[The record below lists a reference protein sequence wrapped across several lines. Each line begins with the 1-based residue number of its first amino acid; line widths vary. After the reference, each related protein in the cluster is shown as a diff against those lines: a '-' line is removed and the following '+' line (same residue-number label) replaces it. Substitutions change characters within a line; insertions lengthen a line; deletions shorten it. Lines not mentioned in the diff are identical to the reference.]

1 LPPSAVQRWR
11 VVIRSTD
18 RDVLLRQRSVMTDDL
33 DPQEPVSADGPSAN
47 GAGSSHAAKT
57 VVRSGLAERR
67 NPLLVAIAEFAS
79 GVRRMLLRDP
89 LSTFL
94 LVASIG
100 LAIAFATL
108 LGSIKPASSGEQVPI
123 SAIQQLA
130 KRHQLASVLLLDHD
144 SRIEATTAA
153 GTPSVPADGVLA
165 PTPAE
170 AEAGATGTKAAG
182 KGSTKHAAGKGSA
195 STAKGSTGATS
206 TAVTGATGVSGTKTS
221 PAELVAAGGTATGN
235 QHLWAAYPSSGAQTQ
250 QLLNELSAGGAIV
263 SVDQQAGK
271 GTETIV
277 VQFLI
282 PILLLVCLFSLFTR
296 QGAEGA
302 GGGIAAFSQF
312 TGKGRKKGKGTTDKI
327 TFADVAGAGEAVAE
341 LREIR
346 DYLADPSKYLA
357 VGAAAPKGVLLVG
370 PPGTGKTLLAKAVAG
385 EADAAFFSL
394 SGSDF
399 VESLVGVGAARVRD
413 LFRKARKVSP
423 AIIFIDELDAAGRK
437 RGAGIGQGNDE
448 REQTL
453 NQILVEMDGFAGD
466 GGLVVMGATNRPD
479 ILDPALLRPGR
490 FDRQIVIDTPD
501 VHGRL
506 EILRLH
512 GDKRP
517 LAPDASL
524 EEVARQTPGFSGAE
538 LANVINEAALL
549 SVRDARAQI
558 DQKTLEEAI
567 DRVVAGPAKHHI
579 LTETERWLIAIH
591 ESAHA
596 VVTEALGHATST
608 RKLSIVAR
616 GRQLGT
622 AAHMLSD
629 RDQLIMTRPDLESQ
643 LIVITAGLAGERIAF
658 GHTSTTVNDDL
669 HAATALARSMV
680 TSFGMSEALGL
691 VTIGEKSGEVF
702 LGASLQDLGSV
713 GPETLNVI
721 DNEVERLVG
730 DAEAR
735 AATILDRN
743 WSTVEETATA
753 LLEQETLSGV
763 ALDAVLSTVQETS
776 VEELAQVR
784 RAAPPRFTTRDP
796 GQAQ

>member
-1 LPPSAVQRWR
+1 
-11 VVIRSTD
+11 
-18 RDVLLRQRSVMTDDL
+18 MTDDHST
-33 DPQEPVSADGPSAN
+33 DDQTPVEPTRSVPTASTN
-47 GAGSSHAAKT
+47 GSSPAGAKA
-57 VVRSGLAERR
+57 VRSGLAHRR
-67 NPLLVAIAEFAS
+67 NPALVKLIELAQNARRIA
-79 GVRRMLLRDP
+79 LRDP
-89 LSTFL
+89 LALFL
-94 LVASIG
+94 LIASIG
-100 LAIAFATL
+100 LAVAFATL
-108 LGSIKPASSGEQVPI
+108 LGQIKPGSSGRGVPL
-123 SAIQQLA
+123 STIQKLA
-130 KRHQLASVLLLDHD
+130 KGHEIVSATLLDHD
-144 SRIEATTAA
+144 SRVEVTTTGAVSSAA
-153 GTPSVPADGVLA
+153 
-165 PTPAE
+165 
-170 AEAGATGTKAAG
+170 
-182 KGSTKHAAGKGSA
+182 KGSA
-195 STAKGSTGATS
+195 TGGASQVITPVGS
-206 TAVTGATGVSGTKTS
+206 
-221 PAELVAAGGTATGN
+221 PE
-235 QHLWAAYPSSGAQTQ
+235 HLWAAYPSSGAQTEQ
-250 QLLNELSAGGAIV
+250 IADELTGSGA
-263 SVDQQAGK
+263 SVTIDQQSGK
-271 GTETIV
+271 PTKAII

-282 PILLLVCLFSLFTR
+282 PILLLVCLFSLFMR
-296 QGAEGA
+296 FGGEGA
-302 GGGIAAFSQF
+302 AGGIAGFSEF
-312 TGKGRKKGKGTTDKI
+312 TGKGRKKGKGRSEAI
-327 TFADVAGAGEAVAE
+327 TFDDVAGAGEALAE
-341 LREIR
+341 LKEIR

-370 PPGTGKTLLAKAVAG
+370 PPGTGKTLLAKSVAG
-385 EADAAFFSL
+385 EADATFFSI

-413 LFRKARKVSP
+413 LFRKARKAAP

-453 NQILVEMDGFAGD
+453 NQILVEMDGFSGD

-490 FDRQIVIDTPD
+490 FDRQIVVDVPD
-501 VHGRL
+501 VHGRI

-512 GDKRP
+512 GGKRP

-549 SVRDARAQI
+549 SVRDGNAII
-558 DQKTLEEAI
+558 DQATLEEAI
-567 DRVVAGPAKHHI
+567 DRVVAGPAKKHI
-579 LTETERWLIAIH
+579 LTEEERWLISIH
-591 ESAHA
+591 EASHA
-596 VVTEALGHATST
+596 VVTEALGHTSST

-629 RDQLIMTRPDLESQ
+629 RDQTIMSEPDLQSQ

-658 GHTSTTVNDDL
+658 GHSSTSINDDL

-721 DNEVERLVG
+721 DNEIERLVG

-735 AATILDRN
+735 AATVLDRN

-753 LLEQETLSGV
+753 LMEHETLSGL
-763 ALDAVLSTVQETS
+763 ALDAVLSTVRETS
-776 VEELAQVR
+776 LEELRNVR
-784 RAAPPRFTTRDP
+784 RATPPRFTARDKDVT
-796 GQAQ
+796 

>member
-1 LPPSAVQRWR
+1 
-11 VVIRSTD
+11 
-18 RDVLLRQRSVMTDDL
+18 MTDNH
-33 DPQEPVSADGPSAN
+33 EPPTSPAGAGANGPSASN
-47 GAGSSHAAKT
+47 GFSRAGAAS
-57 VVRSGLAERR
+57 VRSGLAHRR
-67 NPLLVAIAEFAS
+67 NPVLATVGEIASSA
-79 GVRRMLLRDP
+79 RRIAFRDP
-89 LSTFL
+89 LALFL
-94 LVASIG
+94 LLASIG

-108 LGSIKPASSGEQVPI
+108 LGSIQPASSGTEVPI
-123 SAIQQLA
+123 SAVQTLA
-130 KRHQLASVLLLDHD
+130 KHRQIANAVLLDHD
-144 SRIEATTAA
+144 SRVELTTTA
-153 GTPSVPADGVLA
+153 SA
-165 PTPAE
+165 PV
-170 AEAGATGTKAAG
+170 GL
-182 KGSTKHAAGKGSA
+182 
-195 STAKGSTGATS
+195 TGATRS
-206 TAVTGATGVSGTKTS
+206 
-221 PAELVAAGGTATGN
+221 AAGAPEAGVA
-235 QHLWAAYPSSGAQTQ
+235 QRLWAAYPASGAQTQ
-250 QLLNELSAGGAIV
+250 QLAGELSVSGATV
-263 SVDQQAGK
+263 TVDQQSGK
-271 GTETIV
+271 PARAIV

-296 QGAEGA
+296 LGGDGAA
-302 GGGIAAFSQF
+302 GGIAAFSQF
-312 TGKGRKKGKGTTDKI
+312 TGKGRKKGKGTSDRI
-327 TFADVAGAGEAVAE
+327 TFADVAGAGEALAE

-385 EADAAFFSL
+385 EADASFFSL

-413 LFRKARKVSP
+413 LFRKARKASP

-490 FDRQIVIDTPD
+490 FDRQVVIDVPD

-512 GDKRP
+512 GNKRP

-549 SVRDARAQI
+549 SVRDGRGQI
-558 DQKTLEEAI
+558 DAATLDEAI

-579 LTETERWLIAIH
+579 LTEQERWLIAIH
-591 ESAHA
+591 EASHA
-596 VVTEALGHATST
+596 IVTDALGHTAST

-629 RDQLIMTRPDLESQ
+629 RDQTIMTKPELQSQ

-658 GHTSTTVNDDL
+658 GHTSTSVNDDL

-713 GPETLNVI
+713 GPETLNLI

-735 AATILDRN
+735 AAVVLDRN

-753 LLEQETLSGV
+753 LLEHETLSGV
-763 ALDAVLSTVQETS
+763 ALDAVLSTVHEIS
-776 VEELAQVR
+776 LEELRQVR
-784 RAAPPRFTTRDP
+784 RASPPRFTTGDP
-796 GQAQ
+796 KQAQ

>member
-1 LPPSAVQRWR
+1 
-11 VVIRSTD
+11 
-18 RDVLLRQRSVMTDDL
+18 MTDDPT
-33 DPQEPVSADGPSAN
+33 PQQLPPTAGNDRASSNGAPRPV
-47 GAGSSHAAKT
+47 AGSSA
-57 VVRSGLAERR
+57 VRSGLAHRR
-67 NPLLVAIAEFAS
+67 NPVLVALGDFAGGARRIAF
-79 GVRRMLLRDP
+79 RDP
-89 LSTFL
+89 LALFL
-94 LVASIG
+94 MLASIG
-100 LAIAFATL
+100 LAVAFATL
-108 LGSIKPASSGEQVPI
+108 LGSIKPSSSGREVPI
-123 SAIQQLA
+123 SAVQTLA
-130 KRHQLASVLLLDHD
+130 GRHEIASAMVLDHD
-144 SRIEATTAA
+144 SRVELSTTAEA
-153 GTPSVPADGVLA
+153 PPVLASGAVPAPVTTTTLVRSKHSKRA
-165 PTPAE
+165 HTVKTVVQPTPA
-170 AEAGATGTKAAG
+170 
-182 KGSTKHAAGKGSA
+182 
-195 STAKGSTGATS
+195 
-206 TAVTGATGVSGTKTS
+206 GV
-221 PAELVAAGGTATGN
+221 A
-235 QHLWAAYPSSGAQTQ
+235 QQLWASYPSSGALTQ
-250 QLLNELSAGGAIV
+250 QLLRELTGSGAIV
-263 SVDQQAGK
+263 TVDQQSNK
-271 GTETIV
+271 GTEAII

-282 PILLLVCLFSLFTR
+282 PILLLVCLFSLFMR
-296 QGAEGA
+296 MGSEGA
-302 GGGIAAFSQF
+302 AGGIAAFSQF

-413 LFRKARKVSP
+413 LFRRARKVSP

-453 NQILVEMDGFAGD
+453 NQILVEMDGFGGD

-490 FDRQIVIDTPD
+490 FDRQVVIDVPD

-512 GDKRP
+512 GGKRP

-549 SVRDARAQI
+549 SVRDGRGQI
-558 DQKTLEEAI
+558 DAATLDEAI

-579 LTETERWLIAIH
+579 LAEQERWLIAIH
-591 ESAHA
+591 EASHA
-596 VVTEALGHATST
+596 VVTDSLGHTAST

-629 RDQLIMTRPDLESQ
+629 RDQTIMSKPDLESQ
-643 LIVITAGLAGERIAF
+643 LIVIIAGLAGERIAF

-713 GPETLNVI
+713 GPETLNLI

-735 AATILDRN
+735 AAVVLDRN
-743 WSTVEETATA
+743 WSTVEETASA
-753 LLEQETLSGV
+753 LLEHETLSGV
-763 ALDAVLSTVQETS
+763 ALDAVLSTIQEVS
-776 VEELAQVR
+776 AEELSQVR
-784 RAAPPRFTTRDP
+784 RATPPRFTTRDP
-796 GQAQ
+796 KQAQ

>member
-1 LPPSAVQRWR
+1 
-11 VVIRSTD
+11 
-18 RDVLLRQRSVMTDDL
+18 MTDDL
-33 DPQEPVSADGPSAN
+33 IPPEHDPIAPEPATASAPASSN
-47 GAGSSHAAKT
+47 GAGDGRVPKAA
-57 VVRSGLAERR
+57 VRSGLARRR
-67 NPLLVAIAEFAS
+67 NPVLATLGEFAS
-79 GVRRMLLRDP
+79 ATRRVLFRDP
-89 LSTFL
+89 LSLFL
-94 LVASIG
+94 LMASIG
-100 LAIAFATL
+100 LAIAFAVL
-108 LGSIKPASSGEQVPI
+108 LGDIKPSSLGRPVPI
-123 SAIQQLA
+123 STVQALA
-130 KRHQLASVLLLDHD
+130 GRHEIATALLLDHD
-144 SRIEATTAA
+144 NRVEVSTAA
-153 GTPSVPADGVLA
+153 KAPPVLA
-165 PTPAE
+165 SGGLPAPITTTSIVKGKHGKRARTVTTVVE
-170 AEAGATGTKAAG
+170 PAGAGRR
-182 KGSTKHAAGKGSA
+182 
-195 STAKGSTGATS
+195 
-206 TAVTGATGVSGTKTS
+206 
-221 PAELVAAGGTATGN
+221 
-235 QHLWAAYPSSGAQTQ
+235 QQLWAAYPASGAQTQ
-250 QLLNELSAGGAIV
+250 QLLKELSASGATV
-263 SVDQQAGK
+263 AVDQQSGK
-271 GTETIV
+271 PTEAII

-296 QGAEGA
+296 MGADGA
-302 GGGIAAFSQF
+302 AGGIAAFSQF
-312 TGKGRKKGKGTTDKI
+312 TGKGRKKGKGTSDKI
-327 TFADVAGAGEAVAE
+327 TFADVAGAGEALAE

-490 FDRQIVIDTPD
+490 FDRQVVIDVPD

-512 GDKRP
+512 GGKRP

-549 SVRDARAQI
+549 SVRDGRGQI
-558 DQKTLEEAI
+558 DAATLDEAI

-579 LTETERWLIAIH
+579 LTEQERWLIAIH
-591 ESAHA
+591 EASHA
-596 VVTEALGHATST
+596 VVTDSLGHTTST

-629 RDQLIMTRPDLESQ
+629 RDQTIMSKPELESQ

-658 GHTSTTVNDDL
+658 GHTSTSVHDDL

-680 TSFGMSEALGL
+680 TSFGMSDSLGL

-735 AATILDRN
+735 AAVVLDRN
-743 WSTVEETATA
+743 WGTVEETATA
-753 LLEQETLSGV
+753 LLEQETLSGI
-763 ALDAVLSTVQETS
+763 ALDALLSTVQELS
-776 VEELAQVR
+776 LDELSQVR

-796 GQAQ
+796 KQAG

>member
-1 LPPSAVQRWR
+1 
-11 VVIRSTD
+11 
-18 RDVLLRQRSVMTDDL
+18 MTDDHNPTAPESH
-33 DPQEPVSADGPSAN
+33 DPPEPVPATSN
-47 GAGSSHAAKT
+47 GHSPAAT
-57 VVRSGLAERR
+57 ASVRSGLAHRR
-67 NPLLVAIAEFAS
+67 NPALVRLGEIAQTA
-79 GVRRMLLRDP
+79 RRIILRDP
-89 LSTFL
+89 LAL
-94 LVASIG
+94 LLLLASIG
-100 LAIAFATL
+100 LAVTFALL
-108 LGSIKPASSGEQVPI
+108 LGQIKPGSAGRQVPI
-123 SAIQQLA
+123 STVQKLA
-130 KRHQLASVLLLDHD
+130 QGHGIASATLLDHD
-144 SRIEATTAA
+144 SR
-153 GTPSVPADGVLA
+153 VVLQ
-165 PTPAE
+165 T
-170 AEAGATGTKAAG
+170 TGTETVLKP
-182 KGSTKHAAGKGSA
+182 KVSKK
-195 STAKGSTGATS
+195 TGGTR
-206 TAVTGATGVSGTKTS
+206 AVT
-221 PAELVAAGGTATGN
+221 VAVGPPE
-235 QHLWAAYPSSGAQTQ
+235 HLWAAYPSSGAQTE
-250 QLLNELSAGGAIV
+250 QLANELSASGATV
-263 SVDQQAGK
+263 SIDQQSGK
-271 GTETIV
+271 PTKAII

-282 PILLLVCLFSLFTR
+282 PILLLVCLFSFFMRL
-296 QGAEGA
+296 GGEGA
-302 GGGIAAFSQF
+302 AGGIAGFSEF
-312 TGKGRKKGKGTTDKI
+312 TGKGRKKGKGKAEAV
-327 TFADVAGAGEAVAE
+327 TFDDVAGAGEALAE
-341 LREIR
+341 LKEIR
-346 DYLADPSKYLA
+346 DYLADPSRYLA

-385 EADAAFFSL
+385 EADASFFSL

-413 LFRKARKVSP
+413 LFRKARKAAP

-490 FDRQIVIDTPD
+490 FDRQIVVDVPD
-501 VHGRL
+501 VHGRI

-512 GDKRP
+512 GGKRP

-549 SVRDARAQI
+549 SVRDGQAQI
-558 DQKTLEEAI
+558 DQATLEEAI
-567 DRVVAGPAKHHI
+567 DRVVAGPAKKHI
-579 LTETERWLIAIH
+579 LTQEERWLISIH
-591 ESAHA
+591 EASHA
-596 VVTEALGHATST
+596 VVTDALGHASST

-629 RDQLIMTRPDLESQ
+629 RDQTIMTEPDLQTQ

-658 GHTSTTVNDDL
+658 GHMSTSINDDL

-691 VTIGEKSGEVF
+691 VTIGEKGGEVF

-713 GPETLNVI
+713 GPETLNLI

-735 AATILDRN
+735 AATVLDRN
-743 WSTVEETATA
+743 WSAVEETAAA
-753 LLEQETLSGV
+753 LMEHETLSGV
-763 ALDAVLSTVQETS
+763 ALDAVLSTVREATL
-776 VEELAQVR
+776 EELRSVR
-784 RAAPPRFTTRDP
+784 RAAQPRFAGRDK
-796 GQAQ
+796 GAQ

>member
-1 LPPSAVQRWR
+1 MTDQPTPLEPATPPSNGVRP
-11 VVIRSTD
+11 T
-18 RDVLLRQRSVMTDDL
+18 
-33 DPQEPVSADGPSAN
+33 PSARP
-47 GAGSSHAAKT
+47 A
-57 VVRSGLAERR
+57 VRSGLAQRR
-67 NPLLVAIAEFAS
+67 NPVLVTLGNFAS
-79 GVRRMLLRDP
+79 GTQRIVFKDLLS
-89 LSTFL
+89 LFL
-94 LVASIG
+94 LVASIC
-100 LAIAFATL
+100 LAITFATL
-108 LGSIKPASSGEQVPI
+108 LGSIQPSSSGMQVPI
-123 SAIQQLA
+123 SAVQTLA
-130 KRHQLASVLLLDHD
+130 KHREIASAVMLDHD
-144 SRIEATTAA
+144 NRVEFVTSVGAPTISSDGTVAGTTAGEG
-153 GTPSVPADGVLA
+153 GT
-165 PTPAE
+165 
-170 AEAGATGTKAAG
+170 TG
-182 KGSTKHAAGKGSA
+182 
-195 STAKGSTGATS
+195 GATS
-206 TAVTGATGVSGTKTS
+206 AGV
-221 PAELVAAGGTATGN
+221 TATSGS
-235 QHLWAAYPSSGAQTQ
+235 QHLWAAYPASGAQTQ
-250 QLLNELSAGGAIV
+250 QLANELYDSGATV
-263 SVDQQAGK
+263 SVDQQSGK
-271 GTETIV
+271 PTRAII

-296 QGAEGA
+296 LGADGGA
-302 GGGIAAFSQF
+302 GGIAGFSQF
-312 TGKGRKKGKGTTDKI
+312 TGKGRKKGKGTSDRI

-341 LREIR
+341 LKEIR
-346 DYLADPSKYLA
+346 DYLADPSKYLV

-413 LFRKARKVSP
+413 LFRKARKAAP

-490 FDRQIVIDTPD
+490 FDRQIVVDNPD

-512 GDKRP
+512 GGKRP
-517 LAPDASL
+517 LGPDASL

-549 SVRDARAQI
+549 SVRDGRGQI
-558 DQKTLEEAI
+558 DQATLDEAI
-567 DRVVAGPAKHHI
+567 DRVVAGPAKRHI
-579 LTETERWLIAIH
+579 LSEQERWLIAIH
-591 ESAHA
+591 EASHA
-596 VVTEALGHATST
+596 VVTDALGHTTST

-616 GRQLGT
+616 GRQLGI
-622 AAHMLSD
+622 AAHMLTD
-629 RDQLIMTRPDLESQ
+629 RDQTIMSKSDLQSQ

-658 GHTSTTVNDDL
+658 GDTSTSVNDDL

-691 VTIGEKSGEVF
+691 VTIGEKGGEVF

-713 GPETLNVI
+713 GPETLNLI
-721 DNEVERLVG
+721 DNEMERLVG

-735 AATILDRN
+735 AAVVLDRN

-753 LLEQETLSGV
+753 LLEHETLSGV
-763 ALDAVLSTVQETS
+763 ALDAVLSTVQEVTL
-776 VEELAQVR
+776 EELHDVR
-784 RAAPPRFTTRDP
+784 RAAPRDRK
-796 GQAQ
+796 QAP

>member
-1 LPPSAVQRWR
+1 MTTEPDPHEPTSSDDSPSEKQ
-11 VVIRSTD
+11 SGNGT
-18 RDVLLRQRSVMTDDL
+18 
-33 DPQEPVSADGPSAN
+33 VSA
-47 GAGSSHAAKT
+47 AGKAS
-57 VVRSGLAERR
+57 VRSGLAQRR
-67 NPLLVAIAEFAS
+67 NPALVFLGDFA
-79 GVRRMLLRDP
+79 GNARRVAFRDP
-89 LSTFL
+89 LSLFL
-94 LVASIG
+94 LLASIG
-100 LAIAFATL
+100 LAITFATL
-108 LGSIKPASSGEQVPI
+108 LGDIKPSSSGRQVPI
-123 SAIQQLA
+123 STVQELA
-130 KRHQLASVLLLDHD
+130 KRHDVASALLLDHD
-144 SRIEATTAA
+144 SRVEIATTTAA
-153 GTPSVPADGVLA
+153 PPIPSSGALPPEPVPVASA
-165 PTPAE
+165 SP
-170 AEAGATGTKAAG
+170 
-182 KGSTKHAAGKGSA
+182 KGSKGP
-195 STAKGSTGATS
+195 AKKRH
-206 TAVTGATGVSGTKTS
+206 V
-221 PAELVAAGGTATGN
+221 VAAAPIVVPPP
-235 QHLWAAYPSSGAQTQ
+235 QPPQALWAAYPASGAETQ
-250 QLLNELSAGGAIV
+250 QLARELTVNGATV
-263 SVDQQAGK
+263 AVNQQSGK
-271 GTETIV
+271 GTKTIV

-296 QGAEGA
+296 LGAEGA
-302 GGGIAAFSQF
+302 AGGIAAFSQF
-312 TGKGRKKGKGTTDKI
+312 GGKGRRKGKGSADRV

-346 DYLADPSKYLA
+346 DYLADPSKYLV

-413 LFRKARKVSP
+413 LFRKARKAAP

-490 FDRQIVIDTPD
+490 FDRQVVIDTPD

-512 GDKRP
+512 GGKRP
-517 LAPDASL
+517 LAADASL

-549 SVRDARAQI
+549 SVRDGRGEI
-558 DQKTLEEAI
+558 DQATLEEAI

-579 LTETERWLIAIH
+579 LSEDERWLIAIH
-591 ESAHA
+591 EASHA
-596 VVTEALGHATST
+596 VVTDALGHTAST

-629 RDQLIMTRPDLESQ
+629 RDQVIMTKPDLQSQ
-643 LIVITAGLAGERIAF
+643 LIVIAAGLAGERIAF
-658 GHTSTTVNDDL
+658 GHTSTSVNDDL

-713 GPETLNVI
+713 GPETLNLI

-735 AATILDRN
+735 AAVILDRN

-753 LLEQETLSGV
+753 LLEHETLSGV
-763 ALDAVLSTVQETS
+763 ALDAVLSTVQELTL
-776 VEELAQVR
+776 EELRDVR
-784 RAAPPRFTTRDP
+784 RAAPPRFTARDP
-796 GQAQ
+796 KQAP

>member
-1 LPPSAVQRWR
+1 
-11 VVIRSTD
+11 
-18 RDVLLRQRSVMTDDL
+18 MTDDPTP
-33 DPQEPVSADGPSAN
+33 PQSASSN
-47 GAGSSHAAKT
+47 GASAQAAAG
-57 VVRSGLAERR
+57 VRSGLAQRR
-67 NPLLVAIAEFAS
+67 NPLVKRLGEIAHTA
-79 GVRRMLLRDP
+79 RRITFRDP
-89 LSTFL
+89 IALFL
-94 LVASIG
+94 LLASVG
-100 LAIAFATL
+100 LAISFGVL
-108 LGSIKPASSGEQVPI
+108 LGDVKPGSSGTEVPI
-123 SAIQQLA
+123 STIQTLA
-130 KRHQLASVLLLDHD
+130 KHSEIASAVILDHD
-144 SRIEATTAA
+144 ARVEVTRTEPAIEATPSPSSARPGAPSSSPLISGGVGPVGAA
-153 GTPSVPADGVLA
+153 
-165 PTPAE
+165 
-170 AEAGATGTKAAG
+170 
-182 KGSTKHAAGKGSA
+182 A
-195 STAKGSTGATS
+195 S
-206 TAVTGATGVSGTKTS
+206 S
-221 PAELVAAGGTATGN
+221 PV
-235 QHLWAAYPSSGAQTQ
+235 HLWAAYPASGAQTQ
-250 QLLNELSAGGAIV
+250 QLLKELYGSGATV
-263 SVDQQAGK
+263 TVQQQAGK
-271 GTETIV
+271 ATKQIV

-282 PILLLVCLFSLFTR
+282 PILLLVCLFSFFMR
-296 QGAEGA
+296 FGGENAA
-302 GGGIAAFSQF
+302 GGIAAFSQF
-312 TGKGRKKGKGTTDKI
+312 TGKGRKRGKGTAERI
-327 TFADVAGAGEAVAE
+327 TFADVAGAGDAVAE

-385 EADAAFFSL
+385 EADASFFSL

-413 LFRKARKVSP
+413 LFRKARKAAP

-490 FDRQIVIDTPD
+490 FDRQVTIDTPD
-501 VHGRL
+501 VHGRI

-512 GDKRP
+512 AGKRP

-549 SVRDARAQI
+549 SVRDLRAQI
-558 DQKTLEEAI
+558 DQATLEEAI
-567 DRVVAGPAKHHI
+567 DRVVAGPAKRHI
-579 LTETERWLIAIH
+579 LTEEERWLIAIH
-591 ESAHA
+591 ESSHA
-596 VVTEALGHATST
+596 VVTESLGHTAST

-629 RDQLIMTRPDLESQ
+629 RDQVIMSRDDLHRQ
-643 LIVITAGLAGERIAF
+643 LIVITAGIAGERIAF
-658 GHTSTTVNDDL
+658 GQSSTSVNDDL
-669 HAATALARSMV
+669 HAATNLARRMV

-691 VTIGEKSGEVF
+691 VTIGERSGEVF

-713 GPETLNVI
+713 GPETLNLI
-721 DNEVERLVG
+721 DNEVERFVG

-735 AATILDRN
+735 AGAILDRN

-763 ALDAVLSTVQETS
+763 ALDAVLSTVRPITLDE
-776 VEELAQVR
+776 VR
-784 RAAPPRFTTRDP
+784 EVHRASTPRFTSREKKDTL
-796 GQAQ
+796 

>member
-1 LPPSAVQRWR
+1 
-11 VVIRSTD
+11 
-18 RDVLLRQRSVMTDDL
+18 MTDD
-33 DPQEPVSADGPSAN
+33 PTPPESSASN
-47 GAGSSHAAKT
+47 GAASPTAGKAA
-57 VVRSGLAERR
+57 VRSGLAHRR
-67 NPLLVAIAEFAS
+67 NPVLVAVGDFAS
-79 GVRRMLLRDP
+79 GASRVVLRDP

-94 LVASIG
+94 LLASIG

-108 LGSIKPASSGEQVPI
+108 LGDIKPSSSGMEVPI
-123 SAIQQLA
+123 SAVQALA
-130 KRHQLASVLLLDHD
+130 KQHDLATATVLDHD
-144 SRIEATTAA
+144 SRVELSTTANA
-153 GTPSVPADGVLA
+153 PRVSASGAVPA
-165 PTPAE
+165 PTTTTSVVPGKHGKPA
-170 AEAGATGTKAAG
+170 
-182 KGSTKHAAGKGSA
+182 H
-195 STAKGSTGATS
+195 
-206 TAVTGATGVSGTKTS
+206 AVTTVVQPPGAGITQRLWSS
-221 PAELVAAGGTATGN
+221 YPA
-235 QHLWAAYPSSGAQTQ
+235 SGAITQT
-250 QLLNELSAGGAIV
+250 LLKELTGSGAVV
-263 SVDQQAGK
+263 SIDQQSGK
-271 GTETIV
+271 GTEAIV

-296 QGAEGA
+296 LGADAA
-302 GGGIAAFSQF
+302 GGLAAFSEF
-312 TGKGRKKGKGTTDKI
+312 TGKGRKKGKGTRDRI
-327 TFADVAGAGEAVAE
+327 TFADVAGAGEALAE

-346 DYLADPSKYLA
+346 DYLQDPSKYLA

-385 EADAAFFSL
+385 EADAAFFSV

-413 LFRKARKVSP
+413 LFRKARKMAP

-490 FDRQIVIDTPD
+490 FDRQVVVDVPD

-512 GDKRP
+512 GNKRP

-549 SVRDARAQI
+549 SVRDGRGQI
-558 DQKTLEEAI
+558 DQATLEEAI

-579 LTETERWLIAIH
+579 LSEQERWLIAIH
-591 ESAHA
+591 EASHA
-596 VVTEALGHATST
+596 VVTESLGHTTST

-629 RDQLIMTRPDLESQ
+629 RDQVIMTKPDLQSQ
-643 LIVITAGLAGERIAF
+643 LIVITSGLSGERIAF
-658 GHTSTTVNDDL
+658 GHTSTSVHDDL

-713 GPETLNVI
+713 GPETLNLI

-735 AATILDRN
+735 AGVILDRN

-763 ALDAVLSTVQETS
+763 ALDAVLSTV
-776 VEELAQVR
+776 VEVTLDELRDVR
-784 RAAPPRFTTRDP
+784 RPSPTRDP
-796 GQAQ
+796 KQAQ

>member
-1 LPPSAVQRWR
+1 
-11 VVIRSTD
+11 
-18 RDVLLRQRSVMTDDL
+18 MTDDDAQDYPGHGPA
-33 DPQEPVSADGPSAN
+33 DPDPEHNPHSEGHDDDYHGAGGTEGAASGHGDTGELPYPPPASAN
-47 GAGSSHAAKT
+47 GARAGAGGAKPA
-57 VVRSGLAERR
+57 VRSGLAHRR
-67 NPLLVAIAEFAS
+67 NPALAALGEFAQNA
-79 GVRRMLLRDP
+79 RRIALRDP
-89 LSTFL
+89 LALFL
-94 LVASIG
+94 LLASIG
-100 LAIAFATL
+100 LAIAFAVL
-108 LGSIKPASSGEQVPI
+108 LGDIKPSSAG
-123 SAIQQLA
+123 QQAPLSTVQRLA
-130 KRHQLASVLLLDHD
+130 KRKEISNALVLDHD
-144 SRIEATTAA
+144 DRVEVTTRPNATISLPGNA
-153 GTPSVPADGVLA
+153 VP
-165 PTPAE
+165 
-170 AEAGATGTKAAG
+170 GTK
-182 KGSTKHAAGKGSA
+182 
-195 STAKGSTGATS
+195 
-206 TAVTGATGVSGTKTS
+206 
-221 PAELVAAGGTATGN
+221 PAPEITVPVPRL
-235 QHLWAAYPSSGAQTQ
+235 LWASYPASGAITQ
-250 QLLNELSAGGAIV
+250 QLLRELDESGANV
-263 SVDQQAGK
+263 AVDQQSGK
-271 GTETIV
+271 GTKTII

-282 PILLLVCLFSLFTR
+282 PILLLVCLFSLFMR
-296 QGAEGA
+296 LGGEGGAA
-302 GGGIAAFSQF
+302 GGIAAFSQF
-312 TGKGRKKGKGTTDKI
+312 AGKGRKKGKGTSDRI
-327 TFADVAGAGEAVAE
+327 TFDDVAGAGEAVAE

-346 DYLADPSKYLA
+346 DYLADPSKYLE

-490 FDRQIVIDTPD
+490 FDRQVVIDNPD
-501 VHGRL
+501 VHGRI

-512 GDKRP
+512 GGKRP
-517 LAPDASL
+517 LAPGASL

-549 SVRDARAQI
+549 SVREGRAEI
-558 DQKTLEEAI
+558 DQHTLEEAI

-579 LTETERWLIAIH
+579 LTEEERWLIAIH
-591 ESAHA
+591 ESSHA

-629 RDQLIMTRPDLESQ
+629 RDQLIMSEPDLQTQ
-643 LIVITAGLAGERIAF
+643 LIVIAAGLAGERIAF
-658 GHTSTTVNDDL
+658 GHLSTSANDDL
-669 HAATALARSMV
+669 HAATNLARSMV

-691 VTIGEKSGEVF
+691 VTIGEKGGEVF

-713 GPETLNVI
+713 GPETLNLI

-730 DAEAR
+730 DAAAR
-735 AATILDRN
+735 ASAVLDRN
-743 WSTVEETATA
+743 WQSVEETATA
-753 LLEQETLSGV
+753 LLEHETLSGV
-763 ALDAVLSTVQETS
+763 ALDAVLSPVQEVS
-776 VEELAQVR
+776 FEELEDIR
-784 RAAPPRFTTRDP
+784 RTPPARGP
-796 GQAQ
+796 KQAS

>member
-1 LPPSAVQRWR
+1 MGTERFAVRGKHA
-11 VVIRSTD
+11 
-18 RDVLLRQRSVMTDDL
+18 MTDESTA
-33 DPQEPVSADGPSAN
+33 PIPPTEPAAPPAPASPSSNGFQAN
-47 GAGSSHAAKT
+47 KPT
-57 VVRSGLAERR
+57 VRSGLAKRR
-67 NPLLVAIAEFAS
+67 NPVLAAAKTFLS
-79 GVRRMLLRDP
+79 TVRRLILRDP
-89 LSTFL
+89 LSLFL
-94 LVASIG
+94 LLASIG
-100 LAIAFATL
+100 LAITFSAL
-108 LGSIKPASSGEQVPI
+108 LGEIKPSSSGIQVPLSTVQTLSKDRDI
-123 SAIQQLA
+123 TAA
-130 KRHQLASVLLLDHD
+130 TLLDHD
-144 SRIEATTAA
+144 SRVELTTSASAPAVSAGGTLGAPSPAA
-153 GTPSVPADGVLA
+153 S
-165 PTPAE
+165 
-170 AEAGATGTKAAG
+170 GATGGTV
-182 KGSTKHAAGKGSA
+182 
-195 STAKGSTGATS
+195 TAL
-206 TAVTGATGVSGTKTS
+206 
-221 PAELVAAGGTATGN
+221 PAGGTP
-235 QHLWAAYPSSGAQTQ
+235 QHLWTAYPASGAATQ
-250 QLLNELSAGGAIV
+250 QLLRELSAGGATV
-263 SVDQQAGK
+263 SVDQQTGK
-271 GTETIV
+271 PTKAIV

-296 QGAEGA
+296 VGGEGA
-302 GGGIAAFSQF
+302 AGGLASFSSF
-312 TGKGRKKGKGTTDKI
+312 AGKGKRRGKGTTDRV
-327 TFADVAGAGEAVAE
+327 TFADVAGAGEALAE

-346 DYLADPSKYLA
+346 DYLADPTKYLA

-385 EADAAFFSL
+385 EADASFFSV

-413 LFRKARKVSP
+413 LFRKARKAAP

-453 NQILVEMDGFAGD
+453 NQILVEMDGFGGD

-490 FDRQIVIDTPD
+490 FDRQIVVDNPD

-512 GDKRP
+512 GGRRP

-549 SVRDARAQI
+549 SVRDGRGQI
-558 DQKTLEEAI
+558 DQATLEEAI
-567 DRVVAGPAKHHI
+567 ERVVAGPAKRHI
-579 LTETERWLIAIH
+579 LSEQERWLIAIH
-591 ESAHA
+591 ESSHA
-596 VVTEALGHATST
+596 VVTEALGHTTAT

-616 GRQLGT
+616 GRQLGI

-629 RDQLIMTRPDLESQ
+629 RDQVIMTKPDLQSQ

-658 GHTSTTVNDDL
+658 GHTSTSVNDDL
-669 HAATALARSMV
+669 HAATALARSMI

-713 GPETLNVI
+713 GPETLNLI
-721 DNEVERLVG
+721 DNEIERMVG

-735 AATILDRN
+735 AGAILDRN
-743 WSTVEETATA
+743 WSTVEETATV

-763 ALDAVLSTVQETS
+763 ALDAVLSTVQEATL
-776 VEELAQVR
+776 EALHDIR
-784 RAAPPRFTTRDP
+784 RAAPRDP
-796 GQAQ
+796 KRMP

>member
-1 LPPSAVQRWR
+1 MTDDSTQPQPPPSA
-11 VVIRSTD
+11 S
-18 RDVLLRQRSVMTDDL
+18 
-33 DPQEPVSADGPSAN
+33 N
-47 GAGSSHAAKT
+47 GAGSSRAAKPA
-57 VVRSGLAERR
+57 VRSGLAHRR
-67 NPLLVAIAEFAS
+67 NPVLVRLGAFAS
-79 GVRRMLLRDP
+79 GARRVVFRDP
-89 LSTFL
+89 LSLFL
-94 LVASIG
+94 LLASIG
-100 LAIAFATL
+100 LAVAFATL
-108 LGSIKPASSGEQVPI
+108 LGSIQPSSSGTDVPI
-123 SAIQQLA
+123 STVLKLA
-130 KRHQLASVLLLDHD
+130 KAHEISSAVLLDHD
-144 SRIEATTAA
+144 NRVELSTT
-153 GTPSVPADGVLA
+153 TKA
-165 PTPAE
+165 PTLLANGSLPAP
-170 AEAGATGTKAAG
+170 TTTTTVVKG
-182 KGSTKHAAGKGSA
+182 KHDHPGHT
-195 STAKGSTGATS
+195 
-206 TAVTGATGVSGTKTS
+206 VTRIVQ
-221 PAELVAAGGTATGN
+221 PAGGGVA
-235 QHLWAAYPSSGAQTQ
+235 QSLWAAYPASGAQTE
-250 QLLNELSAGGAIV
+250 QLASELYDSGAPV
-263 SVDQQAGK
+263 TVDQQSGK
-271 GTETIV
+271 PLKEII

-282 PILLLVCLFSLFTR
+282 PILLLVCLFSLFMR
-296 QGAEGA
+296 MGADGGA
-302 GGGIAAFSQF
+302 GGLAAFSEF
-312 TGKGRKKGKGTTDKI
+312 AGKGRKKGKGTRDRI
-327 TFADVAGAGEAVAE
+327 TFSDVAGAGEALAE

-346 DYLADPSKYLA
+346 DYLQDPSKYLA

-385 EADAAFFSL
+385 EADASFFSV

-413 LFRKARKVSP
+413 LFRKARKASP

-490 FDRQIVIDTPD
+490 FDRQVVVDVPD

-512 GDKRP
+512 GSKRP

-549 SVRDARAQI
+549 SVRDGRGQI
-558 DQKTLEEAI
+558 DQATLEEAI
-567 DRVVAGPAKHHI
+567 DRVVAGPAKHHV
-579 LTETERWLIAIH
+579 LSEHERWLIAIH
-591 ESAHA
+591 ESSHA
-596 VVTEALGHATST
+596 VVTEALGHTTST

-616 GRQLGT
+616 GRQLGI

-629 RDQLIMTRPDLESQ
+629 RDQVIMTKPDLQSQ
-643 LIVITAGLAGERIAF
+643 LIVITSGLAGERIAF
-658 GHTSTTVNDDL
+658 GHSSTSVHDDL

-713 GPETLNVI
+713 GPETLNLI

-735 AATILDRN
+735 AAVVLDRN

-763 ALDAVLSTVQETS
+763 ALDAVLSTVTEVS
-776 VEELAQVR
+776 LEELSQVR
-784 RAAPPRFTTRDP
+784 RASPPRFTARDP
-796 GQAQ
+796 KQAQ

>member
-1 LPPSAVQRWR
+1 
-11 VVIRSTD
+11 
-18 RDVLLRQRSVMTDDL
+18 MTDDPTPP
-33 DPQEPVSADGPSAN
+33 DSQSSN
-47 GAGSSHAAKT
+47 GAADVRASQTA
-57 VVRSGLAERR
+57 VRSGLAHRR
-67 NPLLVAIAEFAS
+67 SPVLVALGDFAS
-79 GVRRMLLRDP
+79 GTRRVLLRDP
-89 LSTFL
+89 LSLFL
-94 LVASIG
+94 LLASIG

-108 LGSIKPASSGEQVPI
+108 LGGIGPGSSGRQVPL
-123 SAIQQLA
+123 STVQALA
-130 KRHQLASVLLLDHD
+130 KRHDIGSVAILDHD
-144 SRIEATTAA
+144 DR
-153 GTPSVPADGVLA
+153 
-165 PTPAE
+165 
-170 AEAGATGTKAAG
+170 
-182 KGSTKHAAGKGSA
+182 
-195 STAKGSTGATS
+195 
-206 TAVTGATGVSGTKTS
+206 
-221 PAELVAAGGTATGN
+221 AELVTTVKAPPISMAGSLPAPTTTTEVRRDKNGKHPHTVVAVVEPVGAGIT
-235 QHLWAAYPSSGAQTQ
+235 QRLWAAYPASGAITQ
-250 QLLNELSAGGAIV
+250 QLLKELAASGATV
-263 SVDQQAGK
+263 TVDQQSGK
-271 GTETIV
+271 ATKAII

-282 PILLLVCLFSLFTR
+282 PILLLVCLFSLFMR
-296 QGAEGA
+296 QGGEGA
-302 GGGIAAFSQF
+302 AGGIAGFSEF
-312 TGKGRKKGKGTTDKI
+312 TGKGRKKGKGTRDKI
-327 TFADVAGAGEAVAE
+327 TFADVAGAGEALAE

-385 EADAAFFSL
+385 EADASFFTV

-490 FDRQIVIDTPD
+490 FDRQVVIDVPD

-512 GDKRP
+512 GGKRP

-549 SVRDARAQI
+549 SVRDGRGQI
-558 DQKTLEEAI
+558 DAATLDEAI

-579 LTETERWLIAIH
+579 LSEQERWLIAIH
-591 ESAHA
+591 ESSHA
-596 VVTEALGHATST
+596 VVTEALGHTAST

-629 RDQLIMTRPDLESQ
+629 RDQTIMTQPDLQSQ
-643 LIVITAGLAGERIAF
+643 LIVITSGLAGERIAF
-658 GHTSTTVNDDL
+658 GYTSTSVHDDL

-713 GPETLNVI
+713 GPETLNLI

-735 AATILDRN
+735 AAVILDRN

-763 ALDAVLSTVQETS
+763 ALDAVLSTVQEVS
-776 VEELAQVR
+776 LEELSQVR
-784 RAAPPRFTTRDP
+784 RASPPRFTARDP
-796 GQAQ
+796 KQGE

>member
-1 LPPSAVQRWR
+1 
-11 VVIRSTD
+11 
-18 RDVLLRQRSVMTDDL
+18 MTDN
-33 DPQEPVSADGPSAN
+33 PIPPEPASSN
-47 GAGSSHAAKT
+47 GAGDTRAGTAA
-57 VVRSGLAERR
+57 VRSGLAHRR
-67 NPLLVAIAEFAS
+67 NPALVALGDFAS
-79 GVRRMLLRDP
+79 GARRMILKDP
-89 LSTFL
+89 LSVFL
-94 LVASIG
+94 LLASIG

-108 LGSIKPASSGEQVPI
+108 LGDIKPSSSGLQAPI
-123 SAIQQLA
+123 STVQTLA
-130 KRHQLASVLLLDHD
+130 KDHDITSAVVLDHD
-144 SRIEATTAA
+144 NRVEVITTTKAPPVSA
-153 GTPSVPADGVLA
+153 SGTLPA
-165 PTPAE
+165 PTTTVTVVPGKHGKPGHTVATVVE
-170 AEAGATGTKAAG
+170 PPGAG
-182 KGSTKHAAGKGSA
+182 
-195 STAKGSTGATS
+195 
-206 TAVTGATGVSGTKTS
+206 VT
-221 PAELVAAGGTATGN
+221 
-235 QHLWAAYPSSGAQTQ
+235 QRLWAAYPASGALTQ
-250 QLLNELSAGGAIV
+250 QLLKELSASGGTV
-263 SVDQQAGK
+263 SVDQQSGK
-271 GTETIV
+271 GTKAIV

-282 PILLLVCLFSLFTR
+282 PILLLVCLFSLFMR
-296 QGAEGA
+296 QGGEGA
-302 GGGIAAFSQF
+302 AGGIAGFSQF
-312 TGKGRKKGKGTTDKI
+312 TGKGRKKGKGTRDKV
-327 TFADVAGAGEAVAE
+327 TFADVAGAGEALAE

-385 EADAAFFSL
+385 EADASFFTV

-413 LFRKARKVSP
+413 LFRKARKSSP

-490 FDRQIVIDTPD
+490 FDRQVVIDVPD

-512 GDKRP
+512 GGKRP

-549 SVRDARAQI
+549 SVRDGRGQI
-558 DQKTLEEAI
+558 DAKTLDEAI

-579 LTETERWLIAIH
+579 LSEQERWLIAIH
-591 ESAHA
+591 ESSHA
-596 VVTEALGHATST
+596 VVTEALGHTTST

-616 GRQLGT
+616 GRQLGI

-629 RDQLIMTRPDLESQ
+629 RDQTIMSKPDLQGQ

-658 GHTSTTVNDDL
+658 GHTSTSVNDDL
-669 HAATALARSMV
+669 HAATSLARSMV

-691 VTIGEKSGEVF
+691 VTIGEKGGEVF

-713 GPETLNVI
+713 GPETLNLI

-730 DAEAR
+730 NAEAR
-735 AATILDRN
+735 AAAILDRN
-743 WSTVEETATA
+743 WNTVEETATA

-763 ALDAVLSTVQETS
+763 ALDAMLSTVSEVS
-776 VEELAQVR
+776 LDELSQVR
-784 RAAPPRFTTRDP
+784 RATPPRFTARDP
-796 GQAQ
+796 KPQ

>member
-1 LPPSAVQRWR
+1 MSDQPSPHSSPESSPDGSPSA
-11 VVIRSTD
+11 
-18 RDVLLRQRSVMTDDL
+18 
-33 DPQEPVSADGPSAN
+33 PVNGRAN
-47 GAGSSHAAKT
+47 GRGGRASDTRPA
-57 VVRSGLAERR
+57 VRSGLATRR
-67 NPLLVAIAEFAS
+67 NPVFATLGAFAQSARRVAF
-79 GVRRMLLRDP
+79 RDP
-89 LSTFL
+89 IALFL
-94 LVASIG
+94 LLASIG
-100 LAIAFATL
+100 LAITFATL
-108 LGSIKPASSGEQVPI
+108 LGDIKPSSVGVEAPI
-123 SAIQQLA
+123 NTVQTLAKNRQLA
-130 KRHQLASVLLLDHD
+130 AAVLLDHD
-144 SRIEATTAA
+144 NRVELTTTAA
-153 GTPSVPADGVLA
+153 APPLSLAGLVPPSTPRTVR
-165 PTPAE
+165 TPATVKGKKRIRVSTVMV
-170 AEAGATGTKAAG
+170 APPGAGNRQ
-182 KGSTKHAAGKGSA
+182 
-195 STAKGSTGATS
+195 
-206 TAVTGATGVSGTKTS
+206 
-221 PAELVAAGGTATGN
+221 L
-235 QHLWAAYPSSGAQTQ
+235 LWAAYPASGAQTQ
-250 QLLNELSAGGAIV
+250 QLLHELVASGAPV
-263 SVDQQAGK
+263 VVDQQAGK
-271 GTETIV
+271 GTKEII

-282 PILLLVCLFSLFTR
+282 PILLLVCLFSLFMRLGT
-296 QGAEGA
+296 EGA
-302 GGGIAAFSQF
+302 AGGIAGFSQF
-312 TGKGRKKGKGTTDKI
+312 AGKGKRKGKGTSDRI
-327 TFADVAGAGEAVAE
+327 TFGDVAGAGEAVAE

-346 DYLADPSKYLA
+346 DYLAEPGKYLS

-385 EADAAFFSL
+385 EADASFFSL

-413 LFRKARKVSP
+413 LFRKARKAAP

-490 FDRQIVIDTPD
+490 FDRQVVIDVPD

-517 LAPDASL
+517 LTPDASL

-549 SVRDARAQI
+549 SVRDGRVEI
-558 DQKTLEEAI
+558 DQATLEEAI
-567 DRVVAGPAKHHI
+567 DRVVAGPAKRHI
-579 LTETERWLIAIH
+579 LTPEERWLIAIH

-596 VVTEALGHATST
+596 VVTDALGHTTST

-622 AAHMLSD
+622 AAHMLTD
-629 RDQLIMTRPDLESQ
+629 RDQTIMSEPDLHRQ
-643 LIVITAGLAGERIAF
+643 LISITAGIAGERIAF
-658 GHTSTTVNDDL
+658 GHHSTSVNDDL

-680 TSFGMSEALGL
+680 TSFGMSKALGL
-691 VTIGEKSGEVF
+691 VTIGEKGGEVF

-735 AATILDRN
+735 AGVVLDRN

-763 ALDAVLSTVQETS
+763 ALEAVLSTVQEVTL
-776 VEELAQVR
+776 EELREVR
-784 RAAPPRFTTRDP
+784 RASPPRFTARDP
-796 GQAQ
+796 KQAE

>member
-1 LPPSAVQRWR
+1 MTDQPSPHDSSPPPAPGQPSAAGNGR
-11 VVIRSTD
+11 
-18 RDVLLRQRSVMTDDL
+18 
-33 DPQEPVSADGPSAN
+33 AN
-47 GAGSSHAAKT
+47 GRPGGP
-57 VVRSGLAERR
+57 VRPPVRSGLAKRR
-67 NPLLVAIAEFAS
+67 SPVLATLGAFAQN
-79 GVRRMLLRDP
+79 VRRVALRDP
-89 LSTFL
+89 IALFL
-94 LVASIG
+94 LIASIG

-108 LGSIKPASSGEQVPI
+108 LGDIKPSSLGTEVPI
-123 SAIQQLA
+123 NTVQTLA
-130 KRHQLASVLLLDHD
+130 KHKDIANALLLDHD
-144 SRIEATTAA
+144 NRVEIVTTAA
-153 GTPSVPADGVLA
+153 APRLSPAGVVPPSTRRTVRTPVTVKGKRKIRVSTVLVPVPGAGVLQ
-165 PTPAE
+165 P
-170 AEAGATGTKAAG
+170 
-182 KGSTKHAAGKGSA
+182 
-195 STAKGSTGATS
+195 
-206 TAVTGATGVSGTKTS
+206 
-221 PAELVAAGGTATGN
+221 
-235 QHLWAAYPSSGAQTQ
+235 LWAAYPSSGAQTQ
-250 QLLNELSAGGAIV
+250 QLLHELLSSGATV
-263 SVDQQAGK
+263 AVDQQSGK
-271 GTETIV
+271 GTKTIV

-282 PILLLVCLFSLFTR
+282 PILLLVCLFSLFMRLGT
-296 QGAEGA
+296 EGA
-302 GGGIAAFSQF
+302 AGGIAGFSQF
-312 TGKGRKKGKGTTDKI
+312 AGKGKKKGKGTSDRI
-327 TFADVAGAGEAVAE
+327 TFSDVAGAGEAVAE

-346 DYLADPSKYLA
+346 DYLAEPQKYLS

-413 LFRKARKVSP
+413 LFRKARKAAP

-490 FDRQIVIDTPD
+490 FDRQIVIDNPD

-517 LAPDASL
+517 LTPDASL
-524 EEVARQTPGFSGAE
+524 DEVARQTPGFSGAE

-549 SVRDARAQI
+549 SVRDGRVEINQA
-558 DQKTLEEAI
+558 TLEEAI
-567 DRVVAGPAKHHI
+567 DRVVAGPAKRHI
-579 LTETERWLIAIH
+579 LSAEERWLIAIH

-596 VVTEALGHATST
+596 VVTDALGQTTST

-622 AAHMLSD
+622 AAHMLTD
-629 RDQLIMTRPDLESQ
+629 RDQVIMSEPDLHRQ
-643 LIVITAGLAGERIAF
+643 LISILAGLAGERIAF
-658 GHTSTTVNDDL
+658 GNHSTSVHDDL

-680 TSFGMSEALGL
+680 TSFGMSPALGL

-735 AATILDRN
+735 AAVVLDRN
-743 WSTVEETATA
+743 WGAVEETATA

-763 ALDAVLSTVQETS
+763 ALEAVLSTVQEVTL
-776 VEELAQVR
+776 EDLREVR
-784 RAAPPRFTTRDP
+784 RASPSTEGSGEHP
-796 GQAQ
+796 

>member
-1 LPPSAVQRWR
+1 MTDETDSPNPSPPSG
-11 VVIRSTD
+11 SPGKGD
-18 RDVLLRQRSVMTDDL
+18 
-33 DPQEPVSADGPSAN
+33 
-47 GAGSSHAAKT
+47 GSSTNGFSRSGSAS
-57 VVRSGLAERR
+57 VRSGLARKR
-67 NPLLVAIAEFAS
+67 NPVGAWLRDFFAGTRRLLFK
-79 GVRRMLLRDP
+79 DP
-89 LSTFL
+89 LSLFL
-94 LVASIG
+94 LLASIG
-100 LAIAFATL
+100 LAIAFAVL
-108 LGSIKPASSGEQVPI
+108 LGDIKPSSSGREVPLSTVQNLARQKQV
-123 SAIQQLA
+123 ATA
-130 KRHQLASVLLLDHD
+130 TLLDHD
-144 SRIEATTAA
+144 ARVEVETVAGAPVISPSGTIAATPGETAAAETAAATNGATTGKATPPGNTNLTGTGTTGSGVAGTKSAAAKTTTAA
-153 GTPSVPADGVLA
+153 GVEGKAKAAKGAKKAAPPPAPPVPA
-165 PTPAE
+165 TP
-170 AEAGATGTKAAG
+170 
-182 KGSTKHAAGKGSA
+182 
-195 STAKGSTGATS
+195 
-206 TAVTGATGVSGTKTS
+206 
-221 PAELVAAGGTATGN
+221 PQL
-235 QHLWAAYPSSGAQTQ
+235 LWAAYPSSGAQTQ
-250 QLLNELSAGGAIV
+250 QLARELYASGAV
-263 SVDQQAGK
+263 VNVNQQAGK
-271 GTETIV
+271 GTKTII

-296 QGAEGA
+296 IGADGA
-302 GGGIAAFSQF
+302 AGGIAAFSQF
-312 TGKGRKKGKGTTDKI
+312 TGKGRRKGKGTADRI

-346 DYLADPSKYLA
+346 DYLQDPSKYLA

-413 LFRKARKVSP
+413 LFRKARKSAP

-453 NQILVEMDGFAGD
+453 NQILVEMDGFSGD

-490 FDRQIVIDTPD
+490 FDRQVTIDTPD

-512 GDKRP
+512 GGKRP
-517 LAPDASL
+517 MAPDASL

-549 SVRDARAQI
+549 SVRSGRGQI
-558 DQKTLEEAI
+558 DQATLEEAI
-567 DRVVAGPAKHHI
+567 DRVVAGPAKRHI
-579 LTETERWLIAIH
+579 LSEQERWLISIH
-591 ESAHA
+591 EASHA
-596 VVTEALGHATST
+596 VVTDALGHASST

-629 RDQLIMTRPDLESQ
+629 RDQTIMSEPDLQSQ
-643 LIVITAGLAGERIAF
+643 LIVITAGIAGERIAF
-658 GHTSTTVNDDL
+658 GHVSTSANDDL
-669 HAATALARSMV
+669 HAATQLARSMV
-680 TSFGMSEALGL
+680 TSYGMSDALGL
-691 VTIGEKSGEVF
+691 VTIGEKGGEVF

-730 DAEAR
+730 DAAAR
-735 AATILDRN
+735 AETVLDRN
-743 WSTVEETATA
+743 WSTVEETASA

-763 ALDAVLSTVQETS
+763 ALDALLSTVQEMS
-776 VEELAQVR
+776 VDELRDVR
-784 RAAPPRFTTRDP
+784 RPAPSRKN
-796 GQAQ
+796 GA